1 MSRNRI
7 FMEPI
12 FFQNW
17 ESILRTLII
26 TVLAYFAL
34 VVMLRAS
41 GKRTLSKMNAFDF
54 IITVALGSTL
64 ANVSLNKDI
73 TLAEGAL
80 ALFLLV
86 GLQYLITWLSV
97 RVNFVKSLI
106 TSTPALLF
114 YKGEILDDVMKKER
128 VTMEEIKSK
137 ARERGIASLDEIDA
151 IVLETTGSITIIPSI
166 QGQKMETLEN
176 VKHFD
181 RIKRFL
187 EEPLEQKKN
196 RIS

>member
-1 MSRNRI
+1 
-7 FMEPI
+7 MEPI

-26 TVLAYFAL
+26 TILAYFAL
-34 VVMLRAS
+34 VIMLRAS

-80 ALFLLV
+80 SLFLLV

-97 RVNFVKSLI
+97 RLNFVKSLI

-114 YKGEILDDVMKKER
+114 YKGEIMDDVMKKER
-128 VTMEEIKSK
+128 VTIEEIKSK
-137 ARERGIASLDEIDA
+137 ARERGFASLDEIDA

-166 QGQKMETLEN
+166 QGQKMETLVN

-181 RIKRFL
+181 REK
-187 EEPLEQKKN
+187 
-196 RIS
+196 